1 MATVSV
7 TDANFQSEVF
17 AESSNFAIN
26 ECCDRLLMNARIG
39 YAWNGF
45 RLSAYVRNALDDEY
59 YSFFNG
65 AQVGNEIA
73 RFGNPRTYAVRLD
86 ASF

>member
-1 MATVSV
+1 
-7 TDANFQSEVF
+7 
-17 AESSNFAIN
+17 
-26 ECCDRLLMNARIG
+26 MNARIG

-45 RLSAYVRNALDDEY
+45 RLSAYVRNALDDAY

-65 AQVGNEIA
+65 AQAGNEIA